1 MKTLTLPII
10 TSIILLASIDTV
22 YSEEDSSCNM
32 LAGYT
37 VGLNVGYPVI
47 AQEYYTDALG
57 IIVDSPYEFNIG
69 PYTVGIGGG
78 INMVN
83 FGGDADYTN
92 VSLSLSSNVFETLL
106 GPLSISAGCG
116 YYLGND
122 DGGIDYSYNTLGV
135 NGAIGFYYAIPNQPL
150 VIQPY
155 AKGSRLLNVNG
166 DGDQQGWIS
175 IGAMIGYD
183 ISTLF

>member
-47 AQEYYTDALG
+47 AQAYYTDATGPVLG
-57 IIVDSPYEFNIG
+57 INVESPYGFNIG
-69 PYTVGIGGG
+69 SYAVGIGGG

-92 VSLSLSSNVFETLL
+92 VSLSLSSNLFETPLGSLL
-106 GPLSISAGCG
+106 LSAGGG
-116 YYLGND
+116 YYLGNEE
-122 DGGIDYSYNTLGV
+122 GGSSFYDYSNNTV
-135 NGAIGFYYAIPNQPL
+135 F
-150 VIQPY
+150 
-155 AKGSRLLNVNG
+155 SRRKN
-166 DGDQQGWIS
+166 
-175 IGAMIGYD
+175 
-183 ISTLF
+183 F